1 MSRAFVN
8 EDENDLA
15 KLPDW
20 PISPRRNFVTEAG
33 LRRLRPL
40 SAVSRRRIAPQQ
52 TKATG
57 KPLSLLCWKSVT
69 GERGAR
75 ARKSSNLFMIK
86 ARRPYRQ
93 PAQSGRTRA
102 EFRWWR

>member
-75 ARKSSNLFMIK
+75 GNWRSLSRSRRRSSQHEAEYSN
-86 ARRPYRQ
+86 RP
-93 PAQSGRTRA
+93 P
-102 EFRWWR
+102 